1 MSALLQDVFFVVN
14 HVVLGY
20 FGLVVVSYTAVTLL
34 SYVQA
39 RRHLRR
45 LVHAR
50 LQRSVR
56 SSLTPPITVCVPCF
70 DEEEVIV
77 SSVRALLGL
86 RYPQHEVVV
95 TNDGSR
101 DRSLELLVD
110 AFALRRVDHP
120 APSLLPTRPLRGV
133 YRSRTHPNLTVIDK
147 ENGGRSDALNAA
159 INHARHPLVCCTDAD
174 SLLEPE
180 ALLTLVRPFIER
192 PERTVAA
199 GGMIRVANGT
209 TVERGHVV
217 RADLPRELL
226 PMFQVVEYLRA
237 FTAARCGWSLVNGLL
252 IISGAF
258 GLFRRDAVIDVGG
271 YAVDSVGEDFE
282 LCVRL
287 HRRMRELGRPYHLAF
302 VPDPVCWTQAPSGL
316 RDLGGQRDR
325 WHRGLIDTLWRH
337 RGMIGRPSM
346 GAAGTLALPFF
357 VLFEFLGAFV
367 EAAGYLVVIL
377 GVALG
382 LVQPSFAV
390 LFFCL
395 AVLAGIVLS
404 FSALL
409 LEDTTFRRF
418 PGVRQFLR
426 LTLFCTLENFGYRQL
441 VTFYRVRGFVSWLRG
456 DHSWGTIERT
466 GFEGGGDGGG
476 LQPEVGLR

>member
-1 MSALLQDVFFVVN
+1 VSDLLRDLFAFVN

-20 FGLVVVSYTAVTLL
+20 FVLVVAGYTAITLL

-39 RRHLRR
+39 RRHRRR

-56 SSLTPPITVCVPCF
+56 SSLTPPIAVCVPCL
-70 DEEEVIV
+70 DEEAVLV
-77 SSVRALLGL
+77 DCVRALLGL

-95 TNDGSR
+95 ANDGST
-101 DRSLELLVD
+101 DRSLALLIE
-110 AFALRRVDHP
+110 AFALRRVDDP
-120 APSLLPTRPLRGV
+120 APAPLPTRPIRGV

-180 ALLTLVRPFIER
+180 ALLTLVRPFVER

-199 GGMIRVANGT
+199 GGMIRVANGA

-217 RADLPRELL
+217 RADLPREVL

-237 FTAARCGWSLVNGLL
+237 FTAARCGWSMVNGLL

-258 GLFRRDAVIDVGG
+258 GLFRKDAVIDVGG

-282 LCVRL
+282 LSVRL
-287 HRRMRELGRPYHLAF
+287 HSRMRELGRPHHLAF
-302 VPDPVCWTQAPSGL
+302 VPDPVCWTQAPSRL

-325 WHRGLIDTLWRH
+325 WHRGLTDTLWRH
-337 RGMIGRPSM
+337 RRLIGNPRM
-346 GAAGTLALPFF
+346 GSAGLIALPFF
-357 VLFEFLGAFV
+357 VLFELVGAFV
-367 EAAGYLVVIL
+367 EAAGYLVV
-377 GVALG
+377 VLG
-382 LVQPSFAV
+382 LVLGLVNAPFAI
-390 LFFCL
+390 LFFSL
-395 AVLAGIVLS
+395 AVLTGVVLS

-409 LEDTTFRRF
+409 LEDATFRRF
-418 PGVRQFLR
+418 HGARQFLR
-426 LTLFCTLENFGYRQL
+426 LALFCTLENFGYRQL
-441 VTFYRVRGFVSWLRG
+441 MTFYRVRGFVSWLRG

-466 GFEGGGDGGG
+466 VFEGGAGG
-476 LQPEVGLR
+476 LPREVG